1 VSSRKENLTKD
12 TKMEQCPVKLY
23 SLSTCIH
30 CKDTKEFLNHC
41 GIDPDCIDVDKLDLE
56 QRKKVLQE
64 IQQINPKCTFPTI
77 VIGDKVIV
85 GFQKDELR
93 EILGLK

>member
-1 VSSRKENLTKD
+1 VISPGKNLSKD

-41 GIDPDCIDVDKLDLE
+41 GIDPDCVDVDTLDLE

-64 IQQINPKCTFPTI
+64 IRQLNPECTFPTI
-77 VIGDKVIV
+77 VVGDKVIV
-85 GFQKDELR
+85 GFQKDELK
-93 EILGLK
+93 EILGIK